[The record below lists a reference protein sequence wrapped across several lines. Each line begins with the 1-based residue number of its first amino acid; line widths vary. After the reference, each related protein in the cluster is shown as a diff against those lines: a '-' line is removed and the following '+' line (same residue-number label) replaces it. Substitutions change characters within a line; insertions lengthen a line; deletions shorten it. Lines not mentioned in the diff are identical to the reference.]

1 MLRRILSLLI
11 PGALVVA
18 GCSSDPTTSA
28 EYQNLEQQLAG
39 TEQQLAEVAAERD
52 ALATQ
57 VPSDSVAVDA
67 EQSSVRRDKVR
78 AHLDEIIALLDDP
91 EAFGTEEEVAD
102 LIATHATP
110 DALMDDEVFGAVNY
124 RFGFY
129 NTLYAGAMNAR
140 IDVHHSWV
148 SDDGSQGGV
157 LWLWHGTNAA
167 GNPFELA
174 GISLTTHNDEGLI
187 TYEFVTY
194 PYPDEY
200 VREAV
205 IGEGT

>member
-1 MLRRILSLLI
+1 MLRRILPLLI
-11 PGALVVA
+11 PGVLVVA
-18 GCSSDPTTSA
+18 SCSSDPTTSA

-39 TEQQLAEVAAERD
+39 AEQQLADVTAERD

-57 VPSDSVAVDA
+57 AASGPVAVDA

-124 RFGFY
+124 RSGFY
-129 NTLYAGAMNAR
+129 NTLYAGAMSAR
-140 IDVHHSWV
+140 IDVHYSWV
-148 SDDGSQGGV
+148 SDDGSQGV
-157 LWLWHGTNAA
+157 ILWLWHGINAA

-174 GISLTTHNDEGLI
+174 GISLTTHDDEGLI

-194 PYPDEY
+194 PYLDEY